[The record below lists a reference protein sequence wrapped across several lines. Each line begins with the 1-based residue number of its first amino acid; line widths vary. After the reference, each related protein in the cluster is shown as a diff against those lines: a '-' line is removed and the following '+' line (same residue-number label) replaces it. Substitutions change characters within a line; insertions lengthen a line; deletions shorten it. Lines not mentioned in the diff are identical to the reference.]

1 MDFIN
6 KLAQQAGQSGQQNQ
20 QQGGQQGEGYNQ
32 QGQQQQQSAQQ
43 GQGYNQQGGQNQQ
56 AGGFGA
62 AGGLGAF
69 GALNSGLD
77 KFGKNLQ
84 NFGGPGG
91 IGEQMNTAAG
101 GGRESEKNEDY
112 LDKGIS
118 HKVQLIPEI
127 ERNADLFV

>member
-43 GQGYNQQGGQNQQ
+43 GQGQNQQ